1 MERRLV
7 RFLIRTMK
15 KHGWI
20 AWAVH
25 DGEEKIKCS
34 TEKEVMDAVFSV
46 DESTIGFKKDG
57 IKHTAY
63 IVLGNDGY
71 DAICDYSHNYEWDE
85 FDSIMRGE
93 IAEYQSKLEEE
104 AS

>member
-20 AWAVH
+20 ACTVH
-25 DGEEKIKCS
+25 DGEERVKCS
-34 TEKEVMDAVFSV
+34 SEKEVMDAVFSV
-46 DESTIGFKKDG
+46 DESAIRFEKGG
-57 IKHTAY
+57 VKHSVY

-71 DAICDYSHNYEWDE
+71 DAISDYGYSQTDE
-85 FDSIMRGE
+85 FQSIME
-93 IAEYQSKLEEE
+93 TEVQQYQDKLEEE
-104 AS
+104 AL